1 MVMNLKCSQIEGLME
16 YLSAI
21 VKAIIAFAIMVG
33 IYKLWIICAA
43 FYLDMNVATVCT
55 TILC

>member
-1 MVMNLKCSQIEGLME
+1 MNLKCSQIEELME

-21 VKAIIAFAIMVG
+21 IKAVIAFAIMVG
-33 IYKLWIICAA
+33 IYKLWIIFAA
-43 FYLDMNVATVCT
+43 FYLDMKVATVCT

>member
-1 MVMNLKCSQIEGLME
+1 MNLKCSQMEGLME

-43 FYLDMNVATVCT
+43 FYLDMKVATVCT